1 MEPEQHHLTQHR
13 PSVYRIVI
21 QEPLEGDWAI
31 WFDGM
36 SVVVETSAQGALLT
50 ILTGP
55 IADQAALRGLLAKI
69 WDMNL
74 TVISVSRIEV
84 L

>member
-1 MEPEQHHLTQHR
+1 MEPKRHHLTQHR
-13 PSVYRIVI
+13 SSVYRIAV
-21 QEPLEGDWAI
+21 QEPLDEGESV

-36 SVVVETSAQGALLT
+36 TVAAEPSADGTPLT
-50 ILTGP
+50 ILTGF

-69 WDMNL
+69 WDLNL

>member
-1 MEPEQHHLTQHR
+1 MEPKRHHLAKHR
-13 PSVYRIVI
+13 PSVYRIVV

-36 SVVVETSAQGALLT
+36 SVVVETSARGIPT
-50 ILTGP
+50 TVLTGL

-74 TVISVSRIEV
+74 TVISLSRIET